1 MKTTTILLASMSAA
15 FCSAGETQLSV
26 TGAEGLKGTATLINK
41 IQEDGTKYVRLSMRL
56 VYTDGQTA
64 EILQESTYSP
74 LGEPIR
80 MLQTSKSGSKKTSI
94 VVTFSE
100 EGAQVVSDKGD
111 GPKTNFVVTPG
122 GSTKNPTEFW
132 FCKDLPKKGQ
142 VAEYY
147 TFRVSEQAW
156 VKAKSRYEGK
166 KEIVVDGRRVNAN
179 FVQLGEIK
187 SYTDD
192 KGDPYRVELGSLK
205 LERTGTD

>member
-1 MKTTTILLASMSAA
+1 MAA
-15 FCSAGETQLSV
+15 TLCSAGEVQLSV
-26 TGAEGLKGTATLINK
+26 SGADGLKGTATLINK

-64 EILQESTYSP
+64 DILQESTYSAS
-74 LGEPIR
+74 GEPIR
-80 MLQTSKSGSKKTSI
+80 MLQTSKSGTKKTSV
-94 VVTFSE
+94 VVTFTE

-111 GPKTNFVVTPG
+111 GPKTNFVVAPG

-147 TFRVSEQAW
+147 TFRVSEQSW

-166 KEIVVDGRRVNAN
+166 KEIVVDGRRVSAN
-179 FVQLGEIK
+179 LVQLGEIK

-192 KGDPYRVELGSLK
+192 KGDPYRVELGALK
-205 LERTGTD
+205 LERTGSD